1 LSSKSKKARL
11 AALAVA
17 KTPNQ
22 VNERRSKFFIYGT
35 GLILSLAIIG
45 STTVFILNERSK
57 EAVLTEAAS
66 KPIAGVNTFT
76 DLARTH
82 NSTPTLSTALPPT
95 GGDHNPS
102 PITCGVYTT
111 PVDTLK
117 AVHSL
122 EHGAVWITY
131 QPGLPA
137 DQLNSLA
144 KTVASNP
151 YQLLSPYPS
160 LQSPIVLSAWG
171 KQLQLEDAKDPRLPI
186 FLKAFTQ
193 GPQTPEPGA
202 PC

>member
-1 LSSKSKKARL
+1 MAS
-11 AALAVA
+11 A

-22 VNERRSKFFIYGT
+22 VNDRRSKFLIYGT
-35 GLILSLAIIG
+35 ALVLTLALIVL
-45 STTVFILNERSK
+45 TTVFILSERSK

-66 KPIAGVNTFT
+66 KPIVGVKTFT
-76 DLARTH
+76 DLARSH
-82 NSTPTLSTALPPT
+82 NATPRIFTALPPT
-95 GGDHNPS
+95 CGDHS
-102 PITCGVYTT
+102 SSLITCCVYST
-111 PVDTLK
+111 PVESLK

-131 QPGLPA
+131 LPGLPK
-137 DQLNSLA
+137 DQLSALA

-160 LQSPIVLSAWG
+160 LASPVVLSAWG
-171 KQLQLEDAKDPRLPI
+171 KQLQLEDATDPRLPV

>member
-1 LSSKSKKARL
+1 LGSKNNKARL
-11 AALAVA
+11 AASAVA

-22 VNERRSKFFIYGT
+22 VNERRSKFFIYGI
-35 GLILSLAIIG
+35 GLILSLALIG
-45 STTVFILNERSK
+45 STTAYILNERSK

-66 KPIAGVNTFT
+66 KPIAGVKTFT

-82 NSTPTLSTALPPT
+82 NSTRTPSTALPPT
-95 GGDHNPS
+95 GGDHSPS
-102 PITCGVYTT
+102 WITCDVYAT
-111 PVDTLK
+111 PISTLE

-122 EHGAVWITY
+122 EHGAVWISY
-131 QPGLPA
+131 SPGLPA

-171 KQLQLEDAKDPRLPI
+171 KQLQLEDAADPRLPI

>member
-1 LSSKSKKARL
+1 MTSDSRKARL
-11 AALAVA
+11 ATMASA

-22 VNERRSKFFIYGT
+22 VNERRSRSLIYGT
-35 GLILSLAIIG
+35 ALVLSLILIG
-45 STTVFILNERSK
+45 FTTVFILNERSK
-57 EAVLTEAAS
+57 EAALNEAAA
-66 KPIAGVNTFT
+66 KPIVGVKTVT

-82 NSTPTLSTALPPT
+82 NATPTPFTALPPT
-95 GGDHNPS
+95 GGDHSPS
-102 PITCGVYTT
+102 WITCGVYLKPVST
-111 PVDTLK
+111 PQ

-131 QPGLPA
+131 LPGLPA
-137 DQLNSLA
+137 DQLGALA
-144 KTVASNP
+144 KTVAANP

-171 KQLQLEDAKDPRLPI
+171 KQLQLENASDPRLPV

>member
-1 LSSKSKKARL
+1 LGSKNKKARL
-11 AALAVA
+11 AASAVA
-17 KTPNQ
+17 KTPIQ

-35 GLILSLAIIG
+35 GLVLSLAVIG
-45 STTVFILNERSK
+45 STTTYILNERSK

-66 KPIAGVNTFT
+66 KPIAGVKTFT
-76 DLARTH
+76 DLTQTH
-82 NSTPTLSTALPPT
+82 NSTPRPSTDLPPT
-95 GGDHNPS
+95 GGDHS
-102 PITCGVYTT
+102 SSWVTCDVYTT

-131 QPGLPA
+131 KPGLPA
-137 DQLNSLA
+137 DQLRSLA
-144 KTVASNP
+144 KTVAANP
-151 YQLLSPYPS
+151 YQLLSPYLS

-171 KQLQLEDAKDPRLPI
+171 KQLQLEDATDPRLPI
-186 FLKAFTQ
+186 FLRAYTQ

>member
-1 LSSKSKKARL
+1 MAS
-11 AALAVA
+11 A

-22 VNERRSKFFIYGT
+22 VNDRRSKFFIYGT
-35 GLILSLAIIG
+35 ALVLTLALIVL
-45 STTVFILNERSK
+45 TTVFILNERSK

-66 KPIAGVNTFT
+66 KPIVGVKTFT
-76 DLARTH
+76 DLARSH
-82 NSTPTLSTALPPT
+82 NATPRPFTALPPT
-95 GGDHNPS
+95 GGDHS
-102 PITCGVYTT
+102 SSWITCGVYST
-111 PVDTLK
+111 PVETLQ

-131 QPGLPA
+131 LPGLPK
-137 DQLNSLA
+137 DQLSALV
-144 KTVASNP
+144 KTVASDP

-160 LQSPIVLSAWG
+160 LASPIVLSAWG
-171 KQLQLEDAKDPRLPI
+171 KQLQLEDATDPRLPV

>member
-1 LSSKSKKARL
+1 MAS
-11 AALAVA
+11 A

-22 VNERRSKFFIYGT
+22 VNDRRSKFLIYGT
-35 GLILSLAIIG
+35 ALVLTLALIVL
-45 STTVFILNERSK
+45 TTVFILNERSK

-66 KPIAGVNTFT
+66 KPIAGVKTFT
-76 DLARTH
+76 DLARSH
-82 NSTPTLSTALPPT
+82 NATPGPLTALPPT
-95 GGDHNPS
+95 GGDHS
-102 PITCGVYTT
+102 SSWITCGVYSA
-111 PVDTLK
+111 PVETLQ

-131 QPGLPA
+131 LPGLPK
-137 DQLNSLA
+137 DQLGALA
-144 KTVASNP
+144 KTVASDP

-160 LQSPIVLSAWG
+160 LASPIVLSAWG
-171 KQLQLEDAKDPRLPI
+171 KQLQLEDATDPRLPV

>member
-1 LSSKSKKARL
+1 MSSDSKKARR
-11 AALAVA
+11 AALSSG
-17 KTPNQ
+17 KTPNH
-22 VNERRSKFFIYGT
+22 VNDRRSKFLIYGI
-35 GLILSLAIIG
+35 GLVLSLALIG
-45 STTVFILNERSK
+45 STTVFIRSERSK

-66 KPIAGVNTFT
+66 KPIVGVKTFT

-82 NSTPTLSTALPPT
+82 NATPTPFTALPPT
-95 GGDHNPS
+95 GGDHS
-102 PITCGVYTT
+102 ASWVTCDVYTT

-131 QPGLPA
+131 LPGLPK
-137 DQLNSLA
+137 DQLGVLT
-144 KTVASNP
+144 KTVSSNP

-171 KQLQLEDAKDPRLPI
+171 KQLELEDATDPRLPV